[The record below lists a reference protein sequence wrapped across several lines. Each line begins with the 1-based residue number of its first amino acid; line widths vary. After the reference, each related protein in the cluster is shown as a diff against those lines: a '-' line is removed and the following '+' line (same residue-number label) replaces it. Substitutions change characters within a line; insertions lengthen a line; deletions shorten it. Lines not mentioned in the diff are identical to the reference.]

1 MFARAWHHSGMP
13 ELLPAL
19 ANRRASRAFA
29 SRPVEDELQLLL
41 WRAVSVAPSHG
52 NTQPTRILVA
62 RSPERRAALVAA
74 ISEGNRNWAP
84 AAPLLF
90 AIAAA
95 PSHDTTP
102 QDFGG
107 TTREVWAM
115 HAGIA
120 IGNLMAQA
128 TAMGLVAH
136 PMAGFDEPGVRAVFE
151 APDGVRIVAVVAAGY
166 PGDPAS
172 LPEDLARKELAPQD
186 RLPLEHLVA
195 ADRWREVNAV
205 SARDLRK
212 RNR

>member
-1 MFARAWHHSGMP
+1 
-13 ELLPAL
+13 
-19 ANRRASRAFA
+19 
-29 SRPVEDELQLLL
+29 
-41 WRAVSVAPSHG
+41 
-52 NTQPTRILVA
+52 
-62 RSPERRAALVAA
+62 
-74 ISEGNRNWAP
+74 
-84 AAPLLF
+84 
-90 AIAAA
+90 
-95 PSHDTTP
+95 
-102 QDFGG
+102 
-107 TTREVWAM
+107 M

>member
-1 MFARAWHHSGMP
+1 MP

-29 SRPVEDELQLLL
+29 SRPLEEELQQLL
-41 WRAVSVAPSHG
+41 WKAISIAPSHG

-62 RSPERRAALVAA
+62 HSPETRAALIAS

-90 AIAAA
+90 AIAAV

-102 QDFGG
+102 QDFAG
-107 TTREVWAM
+107 TAREVWAM

-128 TAMGLVAH
+128 TALGLIAH
-136 PMAGFDEPGVRAVFE
+136 PMAGFDEPGVRAVFG
-151 APDGVRIVAVVAAGY
+151 APEDVRIVAVVAAGY

-172 LPEDLARKELAPQD
+172 LPEDLALKETAPQD
-186 RLPLEHLVA
+186 RLALEHLLA
-195 ADRWREVNAV
+195 FDRWSNANSV
-205 SARDLRK
+205 SARELRR

>member
-1 MFARAWHHSGMP
+1 MP
-13 ELLPAL
+13 ELLSAL
-19 ANRRASRAFA
+19 ANRRASRAFS
-29 SRPVEDELQLLL
+29 SRPVDHELQHLL
-41 WRAVSVAPSHG
+41 WKAVSIAPSHG

-62 RSPERRAALVAA
+62 RAVETRTALISS

-90 AIAAA
+90 AIAAVPA
-95 PSHDTTP
+95 HDTTP
-102 QDFGG
+102 QDFEG

-128 TAMGLVAH
+128 TALGLIAH
-136 PMAGFDEPGVRAVFE
+136 PMAGFDEPGVRAVFG
-151 APDGVRIVAVVAAGY
+151 APDDVRIVAVVAAGY

-172 LPEDLARKELAPQD
+172 LPEDLARKETAPQD
-186 RLPLEHLVA
+186 RLALEHLLA
-195 ADRWREVNAV
+195 FDRWGAANAV
-205 SARDLRK
+205 SARALRR